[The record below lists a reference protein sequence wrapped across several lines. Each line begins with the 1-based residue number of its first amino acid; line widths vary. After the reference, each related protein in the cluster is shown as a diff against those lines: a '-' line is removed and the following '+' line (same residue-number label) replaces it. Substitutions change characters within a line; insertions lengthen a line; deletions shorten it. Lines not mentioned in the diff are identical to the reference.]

1 MSALQLQRIE
11 SNGTATSLNDHF
23 NLQLIPKQQLD
34 QAVNN
39 DLTGNTLASETQ
51 RGYIPRRPS
60 VSANGVN
67 VFEDFFSLQEPDGGE
82 ATRESRRLSIS
93 EYDVDNAGY
102 YEYEYFG
109 KKNDDMTPPATFNDN
124 DEDIVMMSD
133 DEVRPFEFDLAGMA
147 SGDAPEPQLEIDTFL
162 AEEFTDPLIYG
173 ADEPQRKKMRD
184 YFKLNIFSSN
194 SGAADD
200 RKKYFWSRKKKSA
213 LKNYEEEELVVEETS
228 SSIVINPSKLISN
241 HHETVV
247 PTQDK
252 YDDGD
257 EYLGAEPISQFT
269 VFDAHVLDQNVKSL
283 APATAKRNSSSMPK
297 PRGRK
302 PSPIP
307 DASKQYGCEY
317 CDRRF
322 KRQEHLKRHIRSLHM
337 GEKPFNCLICGKKF
351 SRSDNL
357 NQHVKTH
364 SHQGL

>member
-1 MSALQLQRIE
+1 MSVLQRIE
-11 SNGTATSLNDHF
+11 SNGTVTSLHDQF
-23 NLQLIPKQQLD
+23 NLQLIPKQQVD

-39 DLTGNTLASETQ
+39 DLTGNTLASESQ
-51 RGYIPRRPS
+51 RDYVRP
-60 VSANGVN
+60 NGVN
-67 VFEDFFSLQEPDGGE
+67 LFEDFFSLQEPDV
-82 ATRESRRLSIS
+82 RESRRLSIS

-109 KKNDDMTPPATFNDN
+109 RKSDDMTGVDFNDN
-124 DEDIVMMSD
+124 DEDVVMMSD

-147 SGDAPEPQLEIDTFL
+147 SDNVAEPQMEIDSFL

-173 ADEPQRKKMRD
+173 ADEPQRKKMKD
-184 YFKLNIFSSN
+184 YFKFNIFSNN

-200 RKKYFWSRKKKSA
+200 RKKFFWSRKKKSA
-213 LKNYEEEELVVEETS
+213 LKSYEEEELVVEETG

-241 HHETVV
+241 HQEPLV
-247 PTQDK
+247 PTQDN

-257 EYLGAEPISQFT
+257 EYLAAEPLSHFT
-269 VFDAHVLDQNVKSL
+269 VFDTQIPEQNVKSL
-283 APATAKRNSSSMPK
+283 APATAKRNLSNMPK

-322 KRQEHLKRHIRSLHM
+322 KRQEHLKRHVRSLHM

-364 SHQGL
+364 SHQ